1 MKNTASIKLL
11 FSLFLF
17 CQFGFAQVDV
27 VYSDLVWSDEFNTNG
42 AVDSNKWFHQ
52 TQLPSG
58 GSWFN
63 GELQHYTNLI
73 TNSFVNAGMLN
84 IVAKNESY
92 TDQGITKQYTSA
104 RLNSKFAFKYGRVD
118 VRAKLPIDAGTWP
131 AIWMLG
137 KNVNEPGGYFS
148 STFGTTDW
156 PACGEI
162 DIMEHGIFPSQS
174 INYIQSTLHTPSSF
188 GGSVNNG
195 GTIAS
200 DLANSYH
207 VYSLNWSPFQLTFL
221 LDGVPYYTYNPA
233 VKNASTW
240 PFDLEQFLLLNVAMG
255 GVAGTVPSSFTQA
268 SMQIDYVRVYQNTTV
283 DTQAPLNFTAS
294 IGNVTSTSIEL
305 LLNATDNSGTVGY
318 NVSYGTASNN
328 YSGTSGVQKSIV
340 ISGLNPNTN
349 YSFTVTASDLA
360 GNTASNNPIF
370 LSATT
375 LPNST
380 LICSG
385 ISNLAQQGSFST
397 GYNYEFQTNNG
408 NEVKITYGLLDT
420 DKVGV
425 VAFLWKQT
433 PFSEVQMTN
442 VSGNVFT
449 HTLTNQTIGSTIN
462 YGVKFAFAGGMSVTN
477 YYSYVVGSACS
488 MGVAAF
494 SELNSISFPNPVTD
508 SININSNI
516 SIDKVEIYNLL
527 GIKVLEQN
535 LETDKIDVT
544 HLQPGVYL
552 IIMYLG
558 SEKIVKKIIIR

>member
-118 VRAKLPIDAGTWP
+118 VRAKLPVQAGTWP

-268 SMQIDYVRVYQNTTV
+268 SMQIDYVRVYQNITV

-340 ISGLNPNTN
+340 ISGLNPSTN
-349 YSFTVTASDLA
+349 YSFTVTASDLT
-360 GNTASNNPIF
+360 GNTASNNPIN

-375 LPNST
+375 LANST

-385 ISNLAQQGSFST
+385 TSNLAQIGSFST

-425 VAFLWKQT
+425 VAFLWKQS

-488 MGVAAF
+488 MGVATF
-494 SELNSISFPNPVTD
+494 SELNSISFPNPVTG
-508 SININSNI
+508 SLSINSNV

-527 GIKVLEQN
+527 GSKVL
-535 LETDKIDVT
+535 
-544 HLQPGVYL
+544 
-552 IIMYLG
+552 
-558 SEKIVKKIIIR
+558 